1 MMKGL
6 IVLLKTAVFLI
17 VVRYDLYMV
26 SALGHLRKEVHRA
39 ADEAADGEL
48 VEVDDHGVL
57 FEGICVL
64 LMNVVTLFVLL
75 GM

>member
-1 MMKGL
+1 MMNGL
-6 IVLLKTAVFLI
+6 IFLLKTVAFLVAV
-17 VVRYDLYMV
+17 RCDLYMV
-26 SALGHLRKEVHRA
+26 TTLGRLGKEVHRA
-39 ADEAADGEL
+39 ADEARDGEL

-64 LMNVVTLFVLL
+64 LMNAVTLFVLL